1 MAAAD
6 MAVKMGQPAAAVTE
20 YDTMCFWVEDGSVR
34 LAMLP
39 STTCY
44 LAVHYLLRTLLRS
57 HYLLLTSS
65 SSSSLSSTRHPF
77 SLLRLPYVSL
87 SHPFPAPTSPPLPF
101 TSVLLTFLFATGY

>member
-44 LAVHYLLRTLLRS
+44 LTFNTCYV
-57 HYLLLTSS
+57 
-65 SSSSLSSTRHPF
+65 LSYR
-77 SLLRLPYVSL
+77 
-87 SHPFPAPTSPPLPF
+87 PT
-101 TSVLLTFLFATGY
+101 TCY

>member
-44 LAVHYLLRTLLRS
+44 LTFTTCYVLSYRPTTATDQLQLE
-57 HYLLLTSS
+57 LT
-65 SSSSLSSTRHPF
+65 
-77 SLLRLPYVSL
+77 
-87 SHPFPAPTSPPLPF
+87 F
-101 TSVLLTFLFATGY
+101 TSVLFSTHSLLFATGY

>member
-6 MAVKMGQPAAAVTE
+6 MSVKMGQPAAAVTE

-44 LAVHYLLRTLLRS
+44 LAVHYLLRTLTVP
-57 HYLLLTSS
+57 LLATDQLQLQLT
-65 SSSSLSSTRHPF
+65 
-77 SLLRLPYVSL
+77 
-87 SHPFPAPTSPPLPF
+87 F
-101 TSVLLTFLFATGY
+101 TSVLLTPSYLLPATDSLYFVLPYFIPCGGLNA